1 LQIENLGNV
10 VLSNLD
16 RILLDR
22 CLSRSEGA
30 WEEFIERF
38 LPLLVHVVKHTSQ
51 QRFSSLPE
59 AWRDDLVA
67 EVLLSIVDDDF
78 AVLRRFRGNS
88 SLGTY
93 LVVVARRVAARKL
106 SKIRKASGELNG
118 ASVPEP
124 TEPHDDLLEL
134 TKRDHVE
141 TLLDQLPK
149 HEAQAIRLYH
159 FEHCSY
165 AEISSHLGVP
175 ENSVGPLLSRA
186 RSLMRTMDAKDRTA

>member
-1 LQIENLGNV
+1 V

-22 CLSRSEGA
+22 CLSQSEGA

-38 LPLLVHVVKHTSQ
+38 LPLLVHVVRHTSQ
-51 QRFSSLPE
+51 QRFSNLPE

-67 EVLLSIVDDDF
+67 EVLLSIVEDDF

-106 SKIRKASGELNG
+106 SKIRKASGEPNRT
-118 ASVPEP
+118 SVSEP

-141 TLLDQLPK
+141 TLLGRLPK
-149 HEAQAIRLYH
+149 HEAQAIRLFH

-186 RSLMRTMDAKDRTA
+186 RRLMRTIDSNDKTA